1 MGSKGSEFYNRSVK
15 SSLEK
20 NVVEMYTTQNEGKSV
35 IAKRFIWTLKN
46 KIYKY
51 RNSVSKND
59 YIVKLDDIVNKYNN
73 IYHSTIK
80 IKPDYVKS
88 NTYIDSSKE
97 INNENP
103 KFKIGEKLV
112 ILLEYQNIKIFLQ
125 KFTLQI
131 GLKKVLVI
139 KKVKNTV
146 SWTYVVNNFKVEEIV
161 GTFYKN
167 ELQRTN

>member
-1 MGSKGSEFYNRSVK
+1 MGSKGSEFYNRSVE

-35 IAKRFIWTLKN
+35 IAKRFIWRLKN

-73 IYHSTIK
+73 TYHSTIK

-112 ILLEYQNIKIFLQ
+112 KLLKYQNIKIFLQ

-131 GLKKVLVI
+131 GLKKVLVV
-139 KKVKNTV
+139 KKVKKTV
-146 SWTYVVNNFKVEEIV
+146 PWTYVINNFKVEEIV